1 MRTASLFSAG
11 NTEVVAEVYRKLHAV
26 RVHMRAQKVGNI
38 PDEEVSAALAA
49 GSTYPEEA
57 EAIFR
62 LTSMPT
68 FKERFVLPP
77 LARELQIEASED
89 PFSRKQ
95 ESGFGFRR
103 APERRF

>member
-1 MRTASLFSAG
+1 MELARFFLAVRTALGFWRR
-11 NTEVVAEVYRKLHAV
+11 NR
-26 RVHMRAQKVGNI
+26 R
-38 PDEEVSAALAA
+38 AALAA
-49 GSTYPEEA
+49 GKTYPEEA

-77 LARELQIEASED
+77 LSRERQIEATEN